1 MPGPTEL
8 LVALVV
14 LTTLLAAFLFARP
27 AVTAGTP
34 GKIIAFMGL
43 FILPALC
50 VGAGMY
56 AHMQRSEQTRFCI
69 SCHAM
74 QPYGHS
80 LYVDNPSYI
89 PAAHFQNHR
98 VPVDEACYACHADYA
113 IYGPLADK
121 LRGLRRIYMQYV
133 STPPAQI
140 TIPGG
145 FKNAQCLHCHLGA
158 RDFENNPIH
167 QAIMSSLVSNQMSC
181 TTSGCHDTIHDISSL
196 GHVKFW
202 SPAR

>member
-1 MPGPTEL
+1 MPGPIDL
-8 LVALVV
+8 LIALVAL
-14 LTTLLAAFLFARP
+14 TILLAVFLFARP
-27 AVTAGTP
+27 GVTAGAA
-34 GKIIAFMGL
+34 GKVIAFMGL

-50 VGAGMY
+50 VGGGMY

-74 QPYGHS
+74 QPYGRS
-80 LYVDNPSYI
+80 LYVDNPNYI

-98 VPVDEACYACHADYA
+98 VPPDQACYACHADYA
-113 IYGPLADK
+113 IYGPLSDK

-145 FKNAQCLHCHLGA
+145 FQNAQCLRCHLGA
-158 RDFENNPIH
+158 RNFQGNPIH
-167 QAIMSSLVSNQMSC
+167 QAILSSLVSNEMSC
-181 TTSGCHDTIHDISSL
+181 VTSGCHDTVHGIPSL

-202 SPAR
+202 SPAP